1 MFLRGKRE
9 GKEREGR
16 VTGRERV
23 GGGERGDRSA
33 PGRRAAEP
41 LRTQDPRPGGT
52 PALRPAS
59 RAGPGRGAGRGE
71 GKGPGRRWG
80 RGGGRGAAAARP
92 SPPERGSPAATS
104 RLRARGPGGPR
115 LHAARPCCNRRRAQV
130 PRLPKS
136 VVPAFRLTRSWNP
149 AC

>member
-52 PALRPAS
+52 PALPPAPAS
-59 RAGPGRGAGRGE
+59 RAGPGRGAGRG
-71 GKGPGRRWG
+71 
-80 RGGGRGAAAARP
+80 GGRG
-92 SPPERGSPAATS
+92 
-104 RLRARGPGGPR
+104 RARGVGGGGEGVGAQLPRGR
-115 LHAARPCCNRRRAQV
+115 LHLSAGPLRPPPVCELGDPGDPGCTQLAHAATEDV
-130 PRLPKS
+130 PRS
-136 VVPAFRLTRSWNP
+136 PASLSLSSP
-149 AC
+149 LSG